1 MRIDIKVD
9 TKAANAAFI
18 ALGREAH
25 TAVGRSLDRT
35 IVGVRQ
41 LATDMTLAELN
52 LKATAVKKR
61 MSIRRAH
68 GTLEAAV
75 TIAAKPSPLLDF
87 KGTTFAKK
95 SRRGV
100 SFRPKRGGP
109 RIRLAHA
116 FILQLK
122 SGPRVFERA
131 RVGGRF
137 VARLPVKALTS
148 TFVSQFISGTRQLG
162 ALRKYAERRFTKE
175 LASELLFRLKRRS
188 GAL

>member
-1 MRIDIKVD
+1 MRIDVRVD
-9 TKAANAAFI
+9 TRAVEAALK
-18 ALGREAH
+18 ALGREGKA
-25 TAVGRSLDRT
+25 AAGRALDRT
-35 IVGVRQ
+35 IVGMRQ

-52 LKATAVKKR
+52 LKEGAVKKR

-75 TIAAKPSPLLDF
+75 RIAAKPSPLLDF
-87 KGTTFAKK
+87 KGTSFSKK

-100 SFRPKRGGP
+100 AFKPKRGGS
-109 RIRLAHA
+109 RIRLKHA
-116 FILQLK
+116 FILNLK

-137 VARLPVKALTS
+137 VGRLPVVALTS
-148 TFVSQFISGTRQLG
+148 TFVAQFISGARQLG
-162 ALRKYAERRFTKE
+162 ALRQYGVRRFTNEFRHE
-175 LASELLFRLKRRS
+175 LNFRLRRRM